1 MGVVCSQC
9 GVPVSEGAVC
19 CHNCGCDL
27 EAKRSAAPEA
37 RPAAGESASAANAM
51 PVLESRGEEQTEVE
65 TPDSPVRVAVA
76 AARTERAAPAVEP
89 AVEFDDDCPDFRI
102 EYDAV
107 QVFMEG
113 FFSPFRFRLMPRRE
127 GIEDLSVEI
136 RYDGSTG
143 RPLGEVAP
151 DEIIHKGKRLS
162 LNIPYKPTTGI
173 SGKIA
178 FDLYIGYTIEGEKQI
193 YKGADLVYTVFPVKE
208 QPQSMLQNLKI
219 EFHNTINQGHA
230 GDIHLAQHMKE
241 LDALQP
247 RWNDSAETI
256 FQKLDLPPV
265 WKPLELCRCR
275 SKPGHVSHRL
285 AWPGPENAPPA
296 ARVQRLALE
305 TRNRTVFVY
314 ADARLV
320 VGRNKQCDLVT
331 HVRDAQGRRIC
342 EESRVG
348 RFHLQLEAKARECE
362 VHDRAWYPDT
372 NEMKNSRW
380 GTFLDGKRI
389 WPDGGVVR
397 LPVDRPFTLSL
408 GRSSI
413 SENDAFG
420 FVGKLFSA
428 EAVPEPACGC
438 EREGETRSL
447 AGLVLK
453 DQRCDR
459 ESWAI
464 VWKALP
470 LAALDPAWGQGCL
483 CRCGEGFLV
492 RVENRCEWL
501 VPGRP
506 MVLPGMTLQV
516 NRFEK
521 GCI

>member
-1 MGVVCSQC
+1 
-9 GVPVSEGAVC
+9 
-19 CHNCGCDL
+19 
-27 EAKRSAAPEA
+27 
-37 RPAAGESASAANAM
+37 
-51 PVLESRGEEQTEVE
+51 
-65 TPDSPVRVAVA
+65 
-76 AARTERAAPAVEP
+76 
-89 AVEFDDDCPDFRI
+89 
-102 EYDAV
+102 
-107 QVFMEG
+107 
-113 FFSPFRFRLMPRRE
+113 
-127 GIEDLSVEI
+127 
-136 RYDGSTG
+136 
-143 RPLGEVAP
+143 VAP

-193 YKGADLVYTVFPVKE
+193 YKGRDLVYTVFPVKE

-219 EFHNTINQGHA
+219 EFHKPSTGA
-230 GDIHLAQHMKE
+230 RGDIHLAQHMKE
-241 LDALQP
+241 LDPCSRAGTTRP
-247 RWNDSAETI
+247 KPFSKARSAARLEAAGT
-256 FQKLDLPPV
+256 LPLPIQA
-265 WKPLELCRCR
+265 
-275 SKPGHVSHRL
+275 GTVSHRL

-464 VWKALP
+464 VWKGACLWRRWTP
-470 LAALDPAWGQGCL
+470 PGARDAL
-483 CRCGEGFLV
+483 CRCGEASS
-492 RVENRCEWL
+492 RVKPLRMAGAPVGVGSAGNDL
-501 VPGRP
+501 
-506 MVLPGMTLQV
+506 LQA
-516 NRFEK
+516 K
-521 GCI
+521 SI